1 MYKLYSNMG
10 ITEIDN
16 YNVFSVFIDSLE
28 RRERDTEFRNTL
40 IGFPCEDME
49 KVKKHEIKSRLSLS
63 SEEKI
68 HKVVNIILSRS
79 SVCFSV
85 LNKELKNSI
94 MGYQTNLKQ
103 SLPKHWTISD
113 FEELKFIMFGQKEE

>member
-1 MYKLYSNMG
+1 MYKLYVNMG
-10 ITEIDN
+10 STEIDS
-16 YNVFSVFIDSLE
+16 YNVFSGFIDSLE
-28 RRERDTEFRNTL
+28 RREKDTKFRNTL
-40 IGFPCEDME
+40 IGLPCDDVE
-49 KVKKHEIKSRLSLS
+49 KVKKREIKSRLSLS

-68 HKVVNIILSRS
+68 HEVVNIILSKS

-103 SLPKHWTISD
+103 SLPKHWAISD